1 VVEVAINFG
10 RNNALPTKAESVKDF
25 IVRSL
30 FNCRNPFD
38 YTVVSVMVR
47 EGCDSGSD
55 VFGNTLTDWNKLNAW
70 NEVARND
77 LQYHSI
83 G

>member
-1 VVEVAINFG
+1 MVEVGVNFG
-10 RNNALPTKAESVKDF
+10 RNNPPSTKSESVKDF

-30 FNCRNPFD
+30 LNCRNPFD

-55 VFGNTLTDWNKLNAW
+55 VFGNSLADWDKLNTW
-70 NEVARND
+70 NEVAGND
-77 LQYHSI
+77 LNFHSI

>member
-1 VVEVAINFG
+1 VINFG
-10 RNNALPTKAESVKDF
+10 RNNALSTKAEAVKDF

-30 FNCRNPFD
+30 LNCRNPFD

-47 EGCDSGSD
+47 ERCDSGSD
-55 VFGNTLTDWNKLNAW
+55 VFGNWLTDWGKFNTW
-70 NEVARND
+70 NEVAGNE
-77 LQYHSI
+77 LEYHSI